1 MKKDLEEL
9 DIDANFE
16 QIKTK
21 TKEIFKRLVKECVN
35 EKAFEYLKNLQQTHS
50 KSKPLQYEKF
60 CLQEYL
66 NADSKMTTKEKSFTF
81 AARTRMLD
89 LKSNFKAGQKDLNC
103 RLCDNHEESQQ
114 MLLRCPALSSDSEP
128 AVTVPYS
135 DLYSEEKE
143 KVSEIAMVLKN
154 KFEKYKNLQVRGQRN
169 TSTQP
174 GAASV
179 DDNTSHVTGDMD

>member
-1 MKKDLEEL
+1 
-9 DIDANFE
+9 
-16 QIKTK
+16 
-21 TKEIFKRLVKECVN
+21 
-35 EKAFEYLKNLQQTHS
+35 
-50 KSKPLQYEKF
+50 
-60 CLQEYL
+60 
-66 NADSKMTTKEKSFTF
+66 MTTKEKSFTF

-103 RLCDNHEESQQ
+103 RLCDNHEEQV
-114 MLLRCPALSSDSEP
+114 LLRCPALSSDSEP